1 LYQVKHIIS
10 VLRHLGPYKEDVMKE
25 FAPQQVGGNLNQRKE
40 LAAMHM
46 NNTCAWWCRSLEF
59 KLIAT

>member
-25 FAPQQVGGNLNQRKE
+25 FAPQQDGGNVE
-40 LAAMHM
+40 
-46 NNTCAWWCRSLEF
+46 E
-59 KLIAT
+59 